1 MFLFKYELIPSVIVD
16 VNDPEHLGRIK
27 CHIPGK
33 IDSTQITKENIP
45 WVYPLH
51 MNGHQTFSKLIE
63 GGKVLV
69 YANNN
74 NYLEFLYEPM
84 HEINGKLKEFLD
96 KHYEDNPEVL
106 MCRDLG
112 DSSVMITYDD
122 ETGINLM
129 KGNSTIT
136 ISPDNNII
144 INTTSEININS
155 NKIHI
160 GAKDGNE
167 TPAVRA
173 DKLIN
178 LINGL
183 ANAAQ
188 KGISAQGTNAS
199 PAGFAFQEIVSKLN
213 EYANNENL
221 GAENVNIV

>member
-129 KGNSTIT
+129 KGDSTIT
-136 ISPDNNII
+136 IGSDNNII

-160 GAKDGNE
+160 GAKDGSSSK
-167 TPAVRA
+167 AVRT
-173 DKLIN
+173 DKLVDI
-178 LINGL
+178 
-183 ANAAQ
+183 
-188 KGISAQGTNAS
+188 
-199 PAGFAFQEIVSKLN
+199 FSKLAEAISTPGN
-213 EYANNENL
+213 QANNCICLTNL
-221 GAENVNIV
+221 KTVLKSIKAKDIEAENVNIV